1 MKRKANIALAVV
13 MALLGVAGLFSN
25 AVSLRNWMPWLA
37 FAMVMILA
45 AVADLPKRAEMRKRE
60 WLDLADTLDK
70 PTVKPVAE
78 PSANS
83 EQFKAVPSTSS
94 TRSSRPGNTMKL
106 HRVT

>member
-70 PTVKPVAE
+70 PVAE